1 MAEPGKVDPK
11 EEKRQDPTQDLKE
24 NANEYAKFME
34 EALKNITKMD
44 QEAKKEFA
52 KERNDQFFNSPA
64 IDKICP
70 SLKEDTQKKTDLKN
84 AFKKI
89 IDAQFEKGIPKEDG
103 NPKSMEDVLN
113 DLTDPNSKSQFTLT
127 DEEKAALKTFKEG
140 VKDTYSEDY
149 KKFMEEQNIL
159 KVEGL
164 AKDLITKLDKVDTAA
179 AFLNIV
185 KEAQAKVEDLLPPE
199 EFKKREQEFET
210 RRGENIKAS
219 MEKGGS
225 EAANT
230 SYNRVSYKDILKYV
244 VLLLGI
250 LGTLAGVGVWAW
262 WMLVQADALDGCQ
275 MISCVDGDVFPVSN
289 QTWCF
294 GTANPSLWSSLNL
307 DTESQGIKFDSS
319 NCTCDPPKNN
329 DNSSCSF
336 STCEINSN
344 GENSSQNVR
353 PFNNKCNPG
362 DKFQCTTD
370 IIKCP
375 LRYYSY
381 SIMDPASA
389 FSNWTAGVD
398 NGFHKDANAW
408 VELLIK
414 IGIWAGIIIGSLIL
428 IWAIYKS
435 GILKRLFVKSK
446 PAIEEAK
453 AISEFGKYL
462 GNIQKYSN
470 YAYMG
475 RCAVNPMVPYIP
487 TRFKI

>member
-11 EEKRQDPTQDLKE
+11 EKERPDPTQDLIE

-34 EALKNITKMD
+34 EALENITDMD
-44 QEAKKEFA
+44 QKAKKDFA
-52 KERNDQFFNSPA
+52 KERNEDFFKNPA
-64 IDKICP
+64 IEKICP
-70 SLKEDTQKKTDLKN
+70 SLKDDTKKKTDLKH
-84 AFKKI
+84 AFEKI
-89 IDAQFEKGIPKEDG
+89 IEAQFEKGIPKDG
-103 NPKSMEDVLN
+103 KRKSMEDVMN
-113 DLTDPNSKSQFTLT
+113 ELTDPDSTSQFKLT
-127 DEEKAALKTFKEG
+127 EDEKVALKTFKDG

-149 KKFMEEQNIL
+149 TRFTEEQNIPKL
-159 KVEGL
+159 EGL

-179 AFLNIV
+179 AFLNIM
-185 KEAQAKVEDLLPPE
+185 KEAEAKVVELLPPE

-210 RRGENIKAS
+210 RKGENIKAD
-219 MEKGGS
+219 MGKGGFD
-225 EAANT
+225 AAKT
-230 SYNRVSYKDILKYV
+230 SYNRMSYKDILKYV

-262 WMLVQADALDGCQ
+262 WMLVQADALNGCQ
-275 MISCVDGDVFPVSN
+275 MISCVDGDVFPVSS

-294 GTANPSLWSSLNL
+294 GTANPSLWSSLKL

-319 NCTCDPPKNN
+319 NCTCDPPK
-329 DNSSCSF
+329 DTSNSECSE
-336 STCEINSN
+336 SACKIQSS
-344 GENSSQNVR
+344 GENSSKNVR
-353 PFNNKCNPG
+353 PFNKGCNPG

-381 SIMDPASA
+381 SIMGPASA
-389 FSNWTAGVD
+389 FSNWSAGVD
-398 NGFHKDANAW
+398 NGIHKDANAW
-408 VELLIK
+408 VQLLIK

-453 AISEFGKYL
+453 AISDFGKYL